1 MNFEFIQLL
10 WLINIIALSGLGIYG
25 IHRMWFVLLWYKHHR
40 WPSVT
45 IDEPALSS
53 FPKVTIQLPLY
64 NERFVAERLIN
75 AAANL
80 DWPRQCLEIQV
91 LDDST
96 DDTREIVE
104 RRAQFWREKGICI
117 NVIHRK
123 DRSGFKA
130 GALANGLNEA
140 NGEFVAVFDADFV
153 PPKDFLTRTVPYF
166 SNSAIGMVQCRWN
179 FFNEDYSWFT
189 RIQSLLLAS
198 HFRIE
203 HYVRFKEGLFF
214 NFNGTAGIWRKC
226 AITSSGGWQSD
237 TVTEDID
244 LSYRAQL
251 AGWRFIYLDDYTVPS
266 ELPAT
271 LSAFRRQQ
279 QRWAKG
285 SIQTARKLLPTI
297 ISSRR
302 ISLKVKL
309 EAAAHLLANLGWIFC
324 SLLTLTLYPVA
335 LVDKTGIFL
344 GGWRFVSF
352 FLFYSSI
359 GILIYFIFYA
369 LVSRSRA
376 IFWLWLLPV
385 ISVGIAPAL
394 SLTVVSGMFKKG
406 GTFYRTPKYGILG
419 RSNSVQK
426 ISDIYRSIELS
437 NFLIN
442 IPFLIY
448 TTFQF
453 LLLWQLHAWAVVLQV
468 LFPLGFCLVIFN
480 DIEDLLKG
488 KKI

>member
-1 MNFEFIQLL
+1 MNFEFVHFF
-10 WLINIIALSGLGIYG
+10 WLINIIALTGLGIYG
-25 IHRMWFVLLWYKHHR
+25 LHRIWFVILWYKHHR
-40 WPSVT
+40 KPLIPTVL
-45 IDEPALSS
+45 PALSC
-53 FPKVTIQLPLY
+53 FAKVTIQLPLY
-64 NERFVAERLIN
+64 NERFVANRLID
-75 AAANL
+75 ASASL
-80 DWPRQCLEIQV
+80 DWPGESLEIQV

-96 DDTREIVE
+96 DDTREIVDE
-104 RRAQFWREKGICI
+104 RAQFWRNKGICI
-117 NVIHRK
+117 NVIRRK
-123 DRSGFKA
+123 NRIGFKA

-140 NGEFVAVFDADFV
+140 KGEFIGVFDADFV
-153 PPKDFLTRTVPYF
+153 PSKDFLIKTMPHF
-166 SNSAIGMVQCRWN
+166 SNLSIGMVQCRWN

-214 NFNGTAGIWRKC
+214 NFNGTAGIWRKS
-226 AITSSGGWQSD
+226 AIISSGGWQSD

-251 AGWRFIYLDDYTVPS
+251 GGWKFIYLDDYTVPS
-266 ELPAT
+266 ELPSS

-297 ISSRR
+297 ISSNK
-302 ISLKVKL
+302 IGLKVKF

-335 LVDKTGIFL
+335 LVDKSGIFL
-344 GGWRFVSF
+344 GGWRFVTF

-369 LVSRSRA
+369 LVSRSKA

-385 ISVGIAPAL
+385 VSVGIAPAL
-394 SLTVVSGMFKKG
+394 SLTVISGMFKKG
-406 GTFYRTPKYGILG
+406 GTFHRTPKYGILG
-419 RSNSVQK
+419 GSNPMQT
-426 ISDIYRSIELS
+426 ISDIYKRIEFS
-437 NFLIN
+437 NFFIN

-448 TTFQF
+448 TAYQF
-453 LLLWQLHAWAVVLQV
+453 ILLWQMHAWAVILQV
-468 LFPLGFCLVIFN
+468 LFPLGFCLVILA
-480 DIEDLLKG
+480 DLEDLLKG
-488 KKI
+488 RKI